1 MSIIPWWCGFWPIK
15 IDISAQA
22 LMTGRY
28 TCLFTLWLADLPA
41 FSILWLADS
50 PACSPCHWLIH
61 LPIHTWLA
69 DLPADS
75 SLNLD
80 HWHCCRQF
88 HPVSSNHTVSSPD
101 VCVLSVL
108 HGVSVPASA
117 YAPPAPP
124 WLHRLPLAARVWHYG
139 PRLPVSHGNHPQ
151 RSSEFRFY
159 RASCCVI
166 PKWPPESVSTPQG
179 CWKGG
184 GACPGT
190 NQSDSLKPSFKVDLT
205 YEKTI
210 LIWPPQWPLLTPVW
224 PLTPAPVKQ
233 VRLAEAPVPWPT
245 TYDL

>member
-61 LPIHTWLA
+61 LPIHRWLA

-80 HWHCCRQF
+80 HWHFCRQF

-139 PRLPVSHGNHPQ
+139 PRLPVSHGNHRGEVP
-151 RSSEFRFY
+151 Y
-159 RASCCVI
+159 
-166 PKWPPESVSTPQG
+166 SVSIGPAAVSSQNG
-179 CWKGG
+179 RRNRSAHRKDAER
-184 GACPGT
+184 GAG
-190 NQSDSLKPSFKVDLT
+190 
-205 YEKTI
+205 
-210 LIWPPQWPLLTPVW
+210 
-224 PLTPAPVKQ
+224 
-233 VRLAEAPVPWPT
+233 PVPELINQIHWSHLSRWTWPMRRQSSF
-245 TYDL
+245 DPPSDPC